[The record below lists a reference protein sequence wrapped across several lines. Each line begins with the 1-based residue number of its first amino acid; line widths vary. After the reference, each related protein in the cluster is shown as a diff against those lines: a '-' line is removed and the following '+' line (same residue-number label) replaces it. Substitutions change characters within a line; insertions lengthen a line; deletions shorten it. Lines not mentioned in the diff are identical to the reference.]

1 MTNTTTTTMFRA
13 TKNFT
18 IRYPYST
25 KKTKIT
31 KGETIMANE
40 NFRILHGTF
49 FWVEWVGNN
58 QTTQITMPLPIEVIE
73 KIWKQ
78 KLTQFEKSAILLP
91 QQ

>member
-31 KGETIMANE
+31 KGETIMGNG
-40 NFRILHGTF
+40 NFRILNGQF
-49 FWVEWVGNN
+49 FWVERVSNE
-58 QTTQITMPLPIEVIE
+58 QTTQMTKPLPIELIE
-73 KIWKQ
+73 KI
-78 KLTQFEKSAILLP
+78 
-91 QQ
+91 

>member
-1 MTNTTTTTMFRA
+1 MTDSNTITMFRA

-31 KGETIMANE
+31 KGETIVANE

-49 FWVEWVGNN
+49 FWVERVSNE
-58 QTTQITMPLPIEVIE
+58 QTTQMTMPLPIELIE
-73 KIWKQ
+73 KI
-78 KLTQFEKSAILLP
+78 
-91 QQ
+91 

>member
-40 NFRILHGTF
+40 NFRILHGAF

-58 QTTQITMPLPIEVIE
+58 QTTQITMPLPIELIE
-73 KIWKQ
+73 KIWK
-78 KLTQFEKSAILLP
+78 
-91 QQ
+91 